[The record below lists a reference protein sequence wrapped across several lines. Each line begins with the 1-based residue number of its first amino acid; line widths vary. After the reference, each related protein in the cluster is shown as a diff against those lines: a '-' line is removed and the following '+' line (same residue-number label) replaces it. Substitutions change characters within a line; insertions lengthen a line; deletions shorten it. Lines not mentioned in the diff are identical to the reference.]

1 MESLTMD
8 EETPTPSLVSFPV
21 LPQSDL
27 TQVAQTI
34 LQLFD
39 PVTSSNPA
47 QAKYLQSELQKI
59 QGTPEAWGL
68 IAGLASHE
76 DTNVRFF
83 GAHTAQVKISRDWDT
98 LPQELHQSLLAL
110 LLETLS
116 GAINPQNP
124 YSYQPGNAVVIRK
137 IFGSLASLLLRLE
150 FTIFSHPIHTVI
162 QSMQSSFA
170 QANAQNIGVNL
181 ALRLRL
187 LELEWCAICVEEMGR
202 AGLAEQR
209 RAAIRRHVESDLKVV
224 VRTVI
229 RSMNGDNAS
238 STDERLREAEA
249 ACKCAESWI
258 DWGLGA
264 DELNEVLPVLYNLL
278 PLPAACSA
286 VVEVLSESIFK
297 YGKGTKILTEPLIS
311 WATGPSGQ
319 SILDLTE
326 EDASEEA
333 VAFVKLVAALVEHS
347 SDWLVA
353 HIQESQ
359 VQTFLAMV
367 LRITGWKG
375 IAGVEENIS
384 ELTLPIYS
392 LLQEA
397 LMDSDLFQAPHETH
411 PAWLI
416 AKQFFAELVS
426 VTRRKVRWPGEGE
439 VPQGGTLGGLE
450 KDDREAFSRWRR
462 DAGEVVVGAYYV
474 LREEMMQKLTQTA
487 AQQIQNGASWQDIE
501 ATLHCIR
508 YSSEAVPL
516 GEDQSLP
523 ALFGEQVLGL
533 LTQRPTGGLGE
544 DRLRLTI
551 VCLIQSYEEWFKF
564 HPTHLAPCLSYLVP
578 SLTSRS
584 HSISRSAADAL
595 KALCDM
601 CRKKLV
607 EHIGAFSELHGKIG
621 DMGSEEQS
629 KVIQGISSVIQALPP
644 KEAIGPVEAI
654 VNPIIDRMQAAV
666 SASHTNAVEAQPLL
680 IQTIN
685 SLTACLKGLSPSD
698 DEIFDA
704 VDDEDQKEEEM
715 KRVRSDERMARLRE
729 KIYMAIEGVVG
740 VWNGDS
746 ETADAISSLLK
757 HVSPNPPTL
766 ISLPPLPLL
775 SLVTLACSRA
785 PSALWFTLAST
796 VILSISAPPSFLI
809 KKKDLATREDEAA
822 MAREEQEKW
831 ETVGQ
836 CGGRLVEIAQGLF
849 QGEGMKENPDIV
861 EGWFK
866 FCHSFAERYPGV
878 LLRLQPHQVES
889 YIQLGLAG
897 LRLHERFSLK
907 SASDFFVALLSKTR
921 FPSPLEAIFDPLLH
935 AFGPSL
941 LHALILSAGSEG
953 PRSVIP
959 NLAELLA
966 GLVTRVSGDVMSA
979 WLEGVLSIEG
989 FPDPRATLESKKK
1002 LKTAILKS
1010 RTARRMREALHEFA
1024 LVSRGLE
1031 GTTYGNATAI

>member
-98 LPQELHQSLLAL
+98 LPQGLHQSLLAL

-116 GAINPQNP
+116 GAVNPQNP

-297 YGKGTKILTEPLIS
+297 YGKGTKVLTEPLIS

-326 EDASEEA
+326 EDPSEEA
-333 VAFVKLVAALVEHS
+333 VAFAKLVAALVEHS
-347 SDWLVA
+347 SEWLVA

-439 VPQGGTLGGLE
+439 VPHGGTLGGLE

-766 ISLPPLPLL
+766 ISLPSLPLL